1 MHSEEI
7 TRQRSR
13 SRAIVMHEVMS
24 GPQLAAWIL
33 TNSPPMTHLK
43 LQKLCFYAYGALC
56 AFELDS
62 EVGLIEFSAWKH
74 GPVSPVV
81 YEKYAPFVR
90 EELEAQDAPSHLS
103 KEAEELL
110 RDVLEVYGPL
120 SAWEL
125 RHQSH
130 LEGPW
135 IDTAQP
141 EVIPTEL
148 IRSHFRKVHREPGPA
163 PVYAT
168 WGALHS
174 IDGLPVVTYDGI
186 RELAEGLRE
195 ARSLAD
201 L

>member
-1 MHSEEI
+1 MP
-7 TRQRSR
+7 
-13 SRAIVMHEVMS
+13 

-62 EVGLIEFSAWKH
+62 EVGVIEFSAWKH
-74 GPVSPVV
+74 GPVSPVI
-81 YEKYAPFVR
+81 YEKYAPFGR
-90 EELEAQDAPSHLS
+90 QKLEAQDAPLDLS
-103 KEAEELL
+103 EEAEALL

-130 LEGPW
+130 LEVPW
-135 IDTAQP
+135 LETQQW
-141 EVIPTEL
+141 EVIPTDQ

-174 IDGLPVVTYDGI
+174 IDGLPVVTYKGI
-186 RELAEGLRE
+186 RDLAEGLRE
-195 ARSLAD
+195 IRPLANS
-201 L
+201 